1 MIRKFLS
8 WPIRVHLLLLVIL
21 LALPSITLIIYWGLD
36 ARDQAI
42 EAADD
47 ECQKFVNSVAAE
59 QQATV
64 AGVQQLLVALAL
76 LPDVK
81 ARNVPATDYLLS
93 DLQKKNPL
101 YSVIVI
107 SDKSGLIWASST
119 PLEEKISA
127 VGRRYFEEAVRSGV
141 FSSGEYS
148 VGRIAK
154 KPVMTFAQPV
164 TNTSN
169 ELTNVIAVSLKLDH
183 FQFLFEKINLPEG
196 SSFSLLDHKGV
207 ILHRNSQDPLS
218 EQLVGKRDSRE
229 ELFTKMAEGPDEG
242 TYEAIGNDGKVRLIA
257 YKKLRLP
264 HESQPYLYIRS
275 SILKSSVISKANTTM
290 FRNMAALIL
299 VFAVGLILAA
309 FIGRRLIVDP
319 ITKLKEASRQ
329 LAADPTPVNIS
340 EKVKDGEL
348 GELAQAFDDMAE
360 SLLLKEKEQLA
371 AEEEL
376 RQTHARAKW
385 LARLPEENPNPVLRV
400 SNDGDSQ
407 YCNPASME
415 LDGWKCEEG
424 LPMPSPILPLVR
436 KAITEDRELMQDVDL
451 GGKTYWV
458 AVTPFPEEGYAN
470 VYGQDITERKRA
482 EVKLQTTLQR
492 FYTLLSGMHSS
503 ILLVADDGRVEYANQ
518 AFCDYVEFQCSPA
531 DLRQLSSHEVIER
544 IRNVFLNPDEAV
556 TRIMEILAKGQ
567 PVISEEVAARGGR
580 TYLRDFIPLYVD
592 GKSYGR
598 LWHHWDITERK
609 QMEEALRKAK
619 DELEER
625 VKERTYE
632 LYAESLYAR
641 SLIEASLDPL
651 VTISVE
657 GKITDVNRATEEV
670 TGASREQ
677 LIGTDFSDYF
687 TEPEK
692 ARAGYVEVF
701 RQGFVRD
708 YSLELKH
715 RDGQVTP
722 VLYNASVYRDETGQI
737 MGVFAAARDITER
750 RQAEAALRKLASEL
764 VMAEER
770 ERKRIAGVL
779 HDEVAQT
786 LAAAR
791 MRIDLLKGAPPS
803 DQKQTLKEAKAL
815 LLQSIQET
823 RSLMNDLGNPLLFDM
838 GVKAACESHAGRLM
852 ETHSVRIVCDI
863 KDAFKYVNPDVKT
876 ILYQLIRELLANVV
890 KHSQARN
897 ARVMIDMENGHFRV
911 KVTDDGVGFD
921 PERLGAPTVEG
932 GFGLYSI
939 RERLI
944 AIDGRLRI
952 ESAPGSGTIVTA
964 ILPEALD

>member
-1 MIRKFLS
+1 
-8 WPIRVHLLLLVIL
+8 
-21 LALPSITLIIYWGLD
+21 LD

-64 AGVQQLLVALAL
+64 AGVQQLSATLAL
-76 LPDVK
+76 LPDVQ

-93 DLQKKNPL
+93 DLRKKNPL

-127 VGRRYFEEAVRSGV
+127 AGRRYFEEAVRSGA

-164 TNTSN
+164 TNATN
-169 ELTNVIAVSLKLDH
+169 ELTDVIAVSLKLDH

-207 ILHRNSQDPLS
+207 ILHRNSEDPLS
-218 EQLVGKRDSRE
+218 EQLVGKRDNRE

-242 TYEAIGNDGKVRLIA
+242 TYEAIGNDGKVRLTA

-275 SILKSSVISKANTTM
+275 SIPKASVISKANATM
-290 FRNMAALIL
+290 FRNMAALMSI
-299 VFAVGLILAA
+299 FAVGLTLAA
-309 FIGRRLIVDP
+309 FIGRHSIVDP
-319 ITKLKEASRQ
+319 IEKLKEASRQ

-348 GELAQAFDDMAE
+348 GELAHAFDDMAE
-360 SLLLKEKEQLA
+360 TLLRKEKEQLA

-376 RQTHARAKW
+376 RQKE
-385 LARLPEENPNPVLRV
+385 RLLQNVI
-400 SNDGDSQ
+400 DGSTSPIFLKD
-407 YCNPASME
+407 
-415 LDGWKCEEG
+415 LDGRFITINTSLEKMLGISRDELRGKTDYDIAPKEVADHWMAHDKRVVSTG
-424 LPMPSPILPLVR
+424 
-436 KAITEDRELMQDVDL
+436 KAIQ
-451 GGKTYWV
+451 
-458 AVTPFPEEGYAN
+458 
-470 VYGQDITERKRA
+470 I
-482 EVKLQTTLQR
+482 
-492 FYTLLSGMHSS
+492 
-503 ILLVADDGRVEYANQ
+503 
-518 AFCDYVEFQCSPA
+518 
-531 DLRQLSSHEVIER
+531 
-544 IRNVFLNPDEAV
+544 
-556 TRIMEILAKGQ
+556 
-567 PVISEEVAARGGR
+567 EEVADLPDGHHIFLANK
-580 TYLRDFIPLYVD
+580 FPLVD
-592 GKSYGR
+592 GDGQTYGVGAIS
-598 LWHHWDITERK
+598 HDITDRK
-609 QMEEALRKAK
+609 QAEQALLRSKELLSAVTDNSTDAIYVKDRQSKWLLANPALLHIVGKSAGDVLGRNDSEIYSDPAIGQAILENDRKIMERGTPESFEETAETPNGLKTFLSIKAPRFDEKGQIVGLVGISHDITDRKQAEEELRKAK

-657 GKITDVNRATEEV
+657 GKITDVNCATEEV

-722 VLYNASVYRDETGQI
+722 VLYNASVYRDKTGQI

-750 RQAEAALRKLASEL
+750 RQAEAALRKLAAEL

-786 LAAAR
+786 LAAAK
-791 MRIDLLKGAPPS
+791 MRIDMLQCIPF
-803 DQKQTLKEAKAL
+803 DQENKQILKEATGL

-823 RSLMNDLGNPLLFDM
+823 RALMNDIGNPLLFDM
-838 GVKAACESHAGRLM
+838 GLRDACVSLANRLM
-852 ETHSVRIVCDI
+852 ERHPVRVRCDI
-863 KDAFKYVNPDVKT
+863 QDSYKHLDPDVKAM
-876 ILYQLIRELLANVV
+876 LYQMFRELLNNVM
-890 KHSQARN
+890 KHSQAQN
-897 ARVMIDMENGHFRV
+897 AEIRIEVENGYFRLR
-911 KVTDDGVGFD
+911 VTDDGVGFD
-921 PERLGAPTVEG
+921 PDKVGTPSFEG

-944 AIDGRLRI
+944 SLGGSFKI
-952 ESAPGSGTIVTA
+952 ESAPGTGTVVTA
-964 ILPEALD
+964 IIPAALD